1 MSPAYYKDT
10 TRSKKETITQI
21 PGSNKVFFNPPP
33 SVFNFLA
40 FLMFITA
47 SAQKSAMFPGVPQ
60 VFDHLQRRW
69 VGSE

>member
-1 MSPAYYKDT
+1 MSPTCYKDT
-10 TRSKKETITQI
+10 PKSKKETITQL

-60 VFDHLQRRW
+60 VFGHLQRSW